1 MRKNFFMLY
10 SNAQLFIIKILLSM
24 EKHFYLCRHGQTD
37 ANKQRLWQG
46 TSVDLTLNETGILQ
60 AKSLLNKL
68 ADKNIELVVSS
79 ALKRAKQTGNIL
91 ANGLKVGNLMD
102 ARLNECNFGEFEG
115 MPIDTVK
122 IKYTRLYD
130 LWIHPE
136 PCTFST
142 KFPGGET
149 QQHAY
154 NRFMSALGDMMK
166 LPETNIAIISH
177 GGIIGLVLASLKQ
190 KKCTLPNCDFCH
202 LTYDGKKLSIIED

>member
-37 ANKQRLWQG
+37 ANKQRLLQG

-91 ANGLKVGNLMD
+91 ANGLKVDNLMD
-102 ARLNECNFGEFEG
+102 SRLNECNFGKFEG
-115 MPIDTVK
+115 LPIET
-122 IKYTRLYD
+122 IKEKHTRLYD

-136 PCTFST
+136 PYTFST

-154 NRFMSALGDMMK
+154 NRFMSALEDMMK
-166 LPETNIAIISH
+166 LRETNIAIISH

-190 KKCTLPNCDFCH
+190 KKGTLPNCDFCH

>member
-37 ANKQRLWQG
+37 ANKQRLLQG

-91 ANGLKVGNLMD
+91 ANGLKVDNLMD
-102 ARLNECNFGEFEG
+102 VRLNECNFGKFEG
-115 MPIDTVK
+115 LPIET
-122 IKYTRLYD
+122 IKEKHTRLYD
-130 LWIHPE
+130 LWICPALD
-136 PCTFST
+136 TFST
-142 KFPGGET
+142 KFLGGET

>member
-37 ANKQRLWQG
+37 ANKQRLLQG

-91 ANGLKVGNLMD
+91 ANGLKVDNLMD
-102 ARLNECNFGEFEG
+102 SRLNECNFGKFEG
-115 MPIDTVK
+115 LPIET
-122 IKYTRLYD
+122 IKEKHTRLYD
-130 LWIHPE
+130 LWIYPALD
-136 PCTFST
+136 TFST

-154 NRFMSALGDMMK
+154 NRFMSVLGDMMK
-166 LPETNIAIISH
+166 LRETNIAIISH

>member
-1 MRKNFFMLY
+1 M
-10 SNAQLFIIKILLSM
+10 
-24 EKHFYLCRHGQTD
+24 
-37 ANKQRLWQG
+37 
-46 TSVDLTLNETGILQ
+46 
-60 AKSLLNKL
+60 LNKL

-91 ANGLKVGNLMD
+91 ANGLKVDNLMD
-102 ARLNECNFGEFEG
+102 ARLNECNFGKFEG
-115 MPIDTVK
+115 LPIET
-122 IKYTRLYD
+122 IKEKHTRLYD

-166 LPETNIAIISH
+166 LRETNIAIISH